1 MSNILTP
8 ESSPEF
14 QYDAFIS
21 YRHVEPDRAWAK
33 WLHARLETYRVPR
46 VVRKKLG
53 VSSRLKRVFRDEEEL
68 PVSADLNREV
78 EAALRASRFLIV
90 ICSPRTP
97 ESRWVNR
104 EVERFRELG
113 RHDQILALLIEGEP
127 TVAFPPALREIRRT
141 LADSVGS
148 TQQTIEDVEPLAAD
162 VRASRTDETPRT
174 LKRMAFLRVMACLLG
189 IKFDDLRRR
198 EQERQNRR
206 IVAGAVVLGFVAIGL
221 ALVAYTIAAAKE
233 QVAIESE
240 KRRQLLHDAANTDCV
255 TARDLAKQGR
265 QRDAL
270 AFLARTFEYD
280 HEYRRGAEA
289 ALGILSAWRHSI
301 PAAVVV
307 GHERRINTLRF
318 DRSGTRIVTAS
329 DDGTAKVWNVPHGS
343 LRTSLIGHTDKV
355 LGGGFS
361 PDGAHV
367 LTYSADRTARVWEAE
382 TGRLNLKIET
392 EGGGIV
398 SAEYVDEGKAVI
410 LVLDDGT
417 AQICRGDRFSKR
429 IVLQED
435 TTRINGA
442 WMSPD
447 GSKVATGSSGGTAT
461 IWNAD
466 DGESLRVL
474 KGHRSRVTFVDFSR
488 DGKRLVTASGDGIAR
503 LWDVDSG
510 QLISQLPPH
519 RRDLNMALFSPDGET
534 VATGSWDD
542 TAALVNLRTKRR
554 FSISPTDGWIHLIR
568 FSNDGRRLL
577 TVTDTSAGIW
587 SVNNGEQLALAAGH
601 SERMTDAQFSPDG
614 KWIATC
620 SVDSTWRLWEVTT
633 PETRAKLLRHTSP
646 LTSMALSRDGRQIVV
661 GTYAGEALLLDAD
674 DGKIRMKLT
683 GHSGVVTAAAF
694 SNDGRRVVTAG
705 VDRHALIWDTATG
718 EKLAELLGH
727 EDIIHGVSFSPN
739 GERVVTAAGTMRI
752 ASSGTLEQ
760 RPGDYTARIWNAH
773 NGTLVTTLT
782 GHGNIVS
789 GAEFSHDGS
798 RVLTSSYD
806 HTARLWDVET
816 GREITRLTGHV
827 GYVLSAHFS
836 RDGREIVTASDD
848 HSVRIWN
855 AADGRQDGVLLG
867 HTNLVGSADFNEDGK
882 QVVSTSWDRSIRV
895 WDRRAGTPIAVLQ
908 GHATRISG
916 AVFSPD
922 GRRVFSVSYDGTIR
936 CWDLLDTTA
945 APPAWFPDFLSLL
958 GQRRLNNDGEL
969 EDLDPK
975 SWSALRKRVQ
985 DSVARDDSRYA
996 EIAASYL
1003 GEYESRQVR
1012 PGLPMTIAEQVT
1024 HLNQEGC
1031 MESDARR
1038 AYELMPWHSQ
1048 SLFALA
1054 RFEAPDIASHLRLV
1068 AEKRR
1073 KMEAWPWS
1081 RVATSLIDA
1090 FARQARP
1097 AWERLKQRTP
1107 VKHQN

>member
-1 MSNILTP
+1 MSDILTP

-21 YRHVEPDRAWAK
+21 YRHVEPDRSWAK
-33 WLHARLETYRVPR
+33 WLHTRLETYRVPQ
-46 VVRKKLG
+46 VVRKRLG
-53 VSSRLKRVFRDEEEL
+53 VSPRLKRVFRDEEEL
-68 PVSADLNREV
+68 SVSADLNREV
-78 EAALRASRFLIV
+78 EDALRASRFLVV

-127 TVAFPPALREIRRT
+127 AVAFPIALREIRRT
-141 LADSVGS
+141 LALSVGS

-162 VRASRTDETPRT
+162 VRTSRTDETPRT
-174 LKRMAFLRVMACLLG
+174 LKRMALLRVMACLLG
-189 IKFDDLRRR
+189 TKFDDLRRR

-206 IVAGAVVLGFVAIGL
+206 MIAGAVVLAFVAMAL
-221 ALVAYTIAAAKE
+221 ALVAYTISAAKE

-240 KRRQLLHDAANTDCV
+240 KRRQLLQEAANTDCV
-255 TARDLAKQGR
+255 TARDLANQGR

-280 HEYRRGAEA
+280 HQYRRGAEA

-318 DRSGTRIVTAS
+318 DRSGSRIVTAS
-329 DDGTAKVWNVPHGS
+329 DDGKAKVWNVPDSS
-343 LRTSLIGHTDKV
+343 LRTSLTGHTDKV
-355 LGGGFS
+355 LGGSFS
-361 PDGAHV
+361 PDGARI
-367 LTYSADRTARVWEAE
+367 LTYSADRTARIWDAE
-382 TGRLNLKIET
+382 TGRLNLQMEA
-392 EGGGIV
+392 EGVGIV
-398 SAEYVDEGKAVI
+398 SAEYGDEGKAVI

-417 AQICRGDRFSKR
+417 ARICRGDRFSER

-435 TTRINGA
+435 SNRINGA

-447 GSKVATGSSGGTAT
+447 GSKVATGSSGGAAA
-461 IWNAD
+461 IWNAH
-466 DGESLRVL
+466 DGKPLLVL

-488 DGKRLVTASGDGIAR
+488 DGKRLVTASGDGVAR

-510 QLISQLPPH
+510 KPISQLPAH

-534 VATGSWDD
+534 VATGSWDN
-542 TAALVNLRTKRR
+542 TAAMVNLRTKRR
-554 FSISPTDGWIHLIR
+554 FGISPSDGWIHLIR

-577 TVTDTSAGIW
+577 TVTDTSAGVW

-661 GTYAGEALLLDAD
+661 GSFAGEALLLDAA
-674 DGKIRMKLT
+674 DGKIQMKLT
-683 GHSGVVTAAAF
+683 GHSGAVSAVAF

-705 VDRHALIWDTATG
+705 FDRQALIWDTATG
-718 EKLAELLGH
+718 EKLAELRGH
-727 EDIIHGVSFSPN
+727 EDNIHGVSFSPN
-739 GERVVTAAGTMRI
+739 GERVVTAAGSMRI
-752 ASSGTLEQ
+752 ASSGTLDQ

-773 NGTLVTTLT
+773 TGTQLTTLT
-782 GHGNIVS
+782 GHGNIVA
-789 GAEFSHDGS
+789 GAEFSPDGR

-806 HTARLWDVET
+806 HTARLWDVDT
-816 GREITRLTGHV
+816 GQEITRLTGHV

-855 AADGRQDGVLLG
+855 ADDGRQTGVLLG
-867 HTNLVGSADFNEDGK
+867 HTNLVGSAEFNEDGK

-922 GRRVFSVSYDGTIR
+922 GRRVFSVSYDSTIR
-936 CWDLLDTTA
+936 CWDLLNTAA

-958 GQRRLNNDGEL
+958 GQRRLNKDGEL
-969 EDLDPK
+969 EDPDPIA
-975 SWSALRKRVQ
+975 WPALRKRVQ
-985 DSVARDDSRYA
+985 DAAARDDSHYA
-996 EIAASYL
+996 EIATSYL
-1003 GEYESRQVR
+1003 GDYESRQVR
-1012 PGLPMTIAEQVT
+1012 PGSSMTIAEQVT
-1024 HLNQEGC
+1024 HLTREGC
-1031 MESDARR
+1031 VESDARR

-1054 RFEAPDIASHLRLV
+1054 RFEPPVIAAHLRLV
-1068 AEKRR
+1068 AEESR
-1073 KMEAWPWS
+1073 KKEAEP
-1081 RVATSLIDA
+1081 
-1090 FARQARP
+1090 
-1097 AWERLKQRTP
+1097 
-1107 VKHQN
+1107 